1 MAIINSYPSIT
12 VTPSDLLLVSDV
24 SEEGNPTKTTSV
36 QGILDLAASGAGF
49 VTSIVAG
56 DGLAVDQST
65 GIVTISANLSVSSS
79 IPGLTFTNS
88 PQGTL
93 NIGISGTP
101 LATQFLNGT
110 GNWSTPAGGGGGGM
124 TSWNITGDNAV
135 SSVVSDGNTVDIA
148 GGTKITTSAA
158 LTDTVTITHDATTT
172 TPTTSASSPAAGGT
186 FDAIDSITYDA
197 TGHITG
203 FNTNTVTLPATGQV
217 YQAGP
222 GINFD
227 ATTTPDTIEVD
238 YTGTNNVVNSAT
250 AATSSEDPVIA
261 DDFIYGRA
269 ADNNAYKNT
278 LKSLL
283 QLIIRNTAIPEIF
296 FSARSGAFINAG
308 NTADTNG
315 LSPFGV
321 VSIAAGASTGEYDIS
336 FSTTQSDTDYI
347 VNMTSENDPNFLTYR
362 IKSKGVS
369 GYTIEIFDSSTS
381 NPINGKINVTM
392 YSS

>member
-36 QGILDLAASGAGF
+36 QSILDLAASGAGF

-65 GIVTISANLSVSSS
+65 GIVTISANLSVSSG

-124 TSWNITGDNAV
+124 TSWNITADNLIT
-135 SSVVSDGNTVDIA
+135 SVVSENNTVDIDGGSKISTVNIA
-148 GGTKITTSAA
+148 G
-158 LTDTVTITHDATTT
+158 TVTVNHDTTTT

-203 FNTNTVTLPATGQV
+203 FNTNTVTLPAAGGGGSTSITASNSTFINGVATPSPITSSGTLAYSLSATGT
-217 YQAGP
+217 P
-222 GINFD
+222 S
-227 ATTTPDTIEVD
+227 ATTFLRGDNIWATPSTSNIPT
-238 YTGTNNVVNSAT
+238 YFSVNKSGNIAN
-250 AATSSEDPVIA
+250 SGNIA
-261 DDFIYGRA
+261 DDTQGFGTITTA
-269 ADNNAYKNT
+269 LNASSNSIKVSFGNAQGSTDYIINFT
-278 LKSLL
+278 LEE
-283 QLIIRNTAIPEIF
+283 QQVDTGQNYAPRGYVAT
-296 FSARSGAFINAG
+296 GAK
-308 NTADTNG
+308 NTADFT
-315 LSPFGV
+315 LSYVKPG
-321 VSIAAGASTGEYDIS
+321 
-336 FSTTQSDTDYI
+336 
-347 VNMTSENDPNFLTYR
+347 
-362 IKSKGVS
+362 
-369 GYTIEIFDSSTS
+369 SSTS
-381 NPINGKINVTM
+381 LGDPVLTNFQLYK
-392 YSS
+392 

>member
-101 LATQFLNGT
+101 LVTQFLNGT

-135 SSVVSDGNTVDIA
+135 SSVVSDGNTVDIE

-238 YTGTNNVVNSAT
+238 YTGTNNVINSAI

-283 QLIIRNTAIPEIF
+283 QLIIRNAAIPEIF
-296 FSARSGAFINAG
+296 S
-308 NTADTNG
+308 
-315 LSPFGV
+315 
-321 VSIAAGASTGEYDIS
+321 
-336 FSTTQSDTDYI
+336 
-347 VNMTSENDPNFLTYR
+347 
-362 IKSKGVS
+362 
-369 GYTIEIFDSSTS
+369 
-381 NPINGKINVTM
+381 
-392 YSS
+392 